1 MTPNGVDEYLST
13 ELPREE
19 PVKAGYLAPEIEL
32 IDFTS
37 CPRHGPGVTLTA
49 RFPSA
54 ESGTP
59 AAAFPDPLS
68 QVRAPRATA
77 A

>member
-37 CPRHGPGVTLTA
+37 CRDTG
-49 RFPSA
+49 R
-54 ESGTP
+54 E
-59 AAAFPDPLS
+59 
-68 QVRAPRATA
+68 
-77 A
+77 

>member
-1 MTPNGVDEYLST
+1 MEEIIFEKVHYLGGACSRPRFSAAAEAMTPNGVDEYLST

-37 CPRHGPGVTLTA
+37 CRDTG
-49 RFPSA
+49 R
-54 ESGTP
+54 E
-59 AAAFPDPLS
+59 
-68 QVRAPRATA
+68 
-77 A
+77 